1 MQMRSVG
8 TLPLVLNATFRLIT
22 KEMNTTVNLSNAIFK
37 PFVVFIVLCAI
48 VLVSCDDDDPE
59 KEDAPELITKVTLTF
74 TPTGGGDPVVATA
87 TDPDGEGVQDMET
100 DGPINLA
107 ANTTYTL
114 TIGLTNELA
123 TPGTEAYNVTEEVRD
138 DDDDHLF
145 FFSWTENFFSDPAG
159 NGNVDN
165 RSDPVNYEDFDEDG
179 LPLGLTTSWTTGDGA
194 SGTFR
199 IILKHQPDLKTAS
212 SSSSVGETD
221 LDIEFEINAVE

>member
-22 KEMNTTVNLSNAIFK
+22 KEMNTTVNFSNAIFK
-37 PFVVFIVLCAI
+37 PVVAFIVLFAI

-145 FFSWTENFFSDPAG
+145 FFSWTESFFSDPAG

>member
-22 KEMNTTVNLSNAIFK
+22 KEMNTTVNFSNAIFK
-37 PFVVFIVLCAI
+37 PVVAFIVLFAI

-145 FFSWTENFFSDPAG
+145 FFSWTESFFSDPAG

-165 RSDPVNYEDFDEDG
+165 RTDPVNYEDFDEDG

>member
-145 FFSWTENFFSDPAG
+145 FFSWTESFFSDPAG

-165 RSDPVNYEDFDEDG
+165 RTDPVNYEDFDEDG